1 MILKYD
7 YAIIKFMAKID
18 TIKERINLLKAIFIS
33 NLIAIFS
40 MVAYLYKQQTL
51 EDNFLVLIAFFIMLF
66 VNILLYVR
74 INKMIAELEDL

>member
-1 MILKYD
+1 LILKYD